1 MSNFPEKL
9 LIQKIIP
16 WLFEQRRV
24 KRPPFVSVGETRS
37 AFNLSESEYRNLF
50 HWFFKMKIWK
60 PVGHEQL
67 EISEYVG
74 EFEKRFGLKS
84 DRLDFHLLH
93 QFSNEREIM
102 DIMKMAALVSARSKS
117 ENPAITLKAL
127 LSFGDKTSEGRL
139 VEAVSV
145 PWFKILE
152 MIDKNP
158 ESIYQIDPFKW
169 EEIIAGAYDAA
180 GFDEVILTPRS
191 GDKGRDVIA
200 IINGVGSIK
209 IVDQVKAYNPDH
221 LVTANDVRALAGV
234 ISMEQ
239 NVSKGVITTTSDFA
253 PRVRDDELIKPLM
266 PYRLE
271 LRSKQELLPWLQDIV
286 KNAKQPDR

>member
-1 MSNFPEKL
+1 MSNFPEKA
-9 LIQKIIP
+9 LIQKIMP
-16 WLFEQRRV
+16 WLSEQRRV
-24 KRPPFVSVGETRS
+24 RHPPFVSIEETKS
-37 AFNLSESEYRNLF
+37 SFKLSESEYQGLF
-50 HWFFKMKIWK
+50 HWFFEMKIWK
-60 PVGHEQL
+60 SVGHEQL
-67 EISEYVG
+67 EINEYVE
-74 EFEKRFGLKS
+74 EFEKRFGLQS
-84 DRLDFHLLH
+84 DHLDFHLLH
-93 QFSNEREIM
+93 QFSNEREMM
-102 DIMKMAALVSARSKS
+102 DLMKMTALFSARKTN

-127 LSFGDKTSEGRL
+127 LSFGDKISEGRL
-139 VEAVSV
+139 VEAVGV
-145 PWFKILE
+145 PWFSILE
-152 MIDKNP
+152 MINKDP
-158 ESIYQIDPFKW
+158 QSIYQIDPFKW

-209 IVDQVKAYNPDH
+209 IVDQVKAYNPGH

-253 PRVRDDELIKPLM
+253 PRVRDDELIKSLM

-271 LRSKQELLPWLQDIV
+271 LRPKQELLPWLQDIV
-286 KNAKQPDR
+286 ENAKKR